1 VTTFWRKVVVRLGY
15 FAAGIIILSA
25 LLVSVTRLLTPLLND
40 HRADFEKMASR
51 LMDRPVHIE
60 NINIKW
66 DVLEPE
72 LALQNVTLLDPNGDK
87 PVLDIPLIIINLSI
101 FHSLLSREFI
111 MDSMTVSDVHLTL
124 HQQTTGEINL
134 QGFTTGLT
142 ITDTLSGN
150 ALNSNAVFAWIFS
163 QPNLI
168 LRNFAIQF
176 IPASGKTKSVTLKF
190 LALQNSSDKH
200 QLKGK
205 AILNQAVPTKITID
219 FKCDGAVTDL
229 SHISANLYLY
239 LEGISLP
246 QWLSD
251 RSWHDLSIQ
260 SAIGNAKIWAV
271 WNKNAW
277 QKIQTT
283 LQFYNIDAQSQTIK
297 KAINISRLSGNFG
310 WERLGENEI
319 ITGENILT
327 DLPSHLWPN
336 TNFKLR
342 YLREADGTVT
352 VKHFQADYIDL
363 ADSADLIT
371 ATGLLQKDNQSWLTH
386 LNPKGELRNLNVDVN
401 GPLNEFANVSIF
413 TNFSG
418 IALDAWQKI
427 PRLQNLKGVIE
438 WNGKQ
443 GDFKLDSQ
451 NALINLTQVFGNSL
465 EFDQLTSTVH
475 GQLDATGTWLFTA
488 KNIQAI
494 NSDVNVSADATLRVP
509 KNDSMSIDLTGKF
522 TLLNAARVSNYLPL
536 KLYDPELVTWLRHA
550 FISGQATAGKAILQ
564 GKLAD
569 FPFDNGAGKF
579 EISAL
584 AQNLEFNYAPGWPLM
599 HNVSGKLIFSG
610 RSMSID
616 LLSGKIM
623 DVPILSAH
631 AEIPYFGDAK
641 PQVLSVK
648 GKVQGDL
655 AQGMEFIQQSLLQKT
670 IGKNLSE
677 LQMKGLMQL
686 DLGLTIPLAT
696 PKDAKVDG
704 KTAITNA
711 TLNLPDWNLVLQNLS
726 GTFNFSEENITASN
740 MTGQL
745 FSHPITLN
753 LATEHPSGKSGYVT
767 AELQGVINTNDLK
780 TWLELPVDQ
789 LMQGT
794 TNYRAELKLPPEGQS
809 STQVVVSSDLK
820 GIAVNL
826 PGNYGKK
833 ADATTNFQ
841 FLLSA
846 SGNQPLKTKFTYD
859 KLFSAA
865 LTLQRVK
872 QKFTLLSGNVNLGS
886 GSANWQ
892 TQPGII
898 VTGNLDELNWDKIQP
913 YVTQFTA
920 NKKTNAAKTNSSLIN
935 PDMFRALD
943 IKVNSANLGGIKLDR
958 IRIQLTKQGNK
969 FALGL
974 TNNDLAGQILLPT
987 PDAEQIIQAKFQ
999 YLHLMPQSKDGFQSK
1014 LNPKTLPA
1022 ISFVSDDVRY
1032 GDMDLGHVTF
1042 NSIPASN
1049 GLLIKQ
1055 FDLTSSAYTLH
1066 AMGDWT
1072 GNSSHLQG
1080 KINTSNVSE
1089 VVKAWGF
1096 SSADLVGGDGDAN
1109 FDLRWAGA
1117 PFKPSMQ
1124 GLSGNISFKLGKG
1137 RIINLSE
1144 STDAKM
1150 GLGRLLSVFSLQS
1163 LPRRLSLDFSDLF
1176 EKGYSFDSLKGD
1188 FTLKNGNAMTQN
1200 TQFNGPIAGIA
1211 ITGRIG
1217 FIAKDFDMKL
1227 NVTPYVTS
1235 SLPVLTAL
1243 ATVNP
1248 IAGIATWMV
1257 GSAMSQMITYT
1268 YTITGSWDNPIWTQ
1282 VGKQKTTQQRR

>member
-1 VTTFWRKVVVRLGY
+1 MTTFWRKVVVTIGY
-15 FAAGIIILSA
+15 FAAGCIILSA

-40 HRADFEKMASR
+40 HRADFEKIASR
-51 LMDRPVHIE
+51 LMDRPVHIG
-60 NINIKW
+60 NINISW

-72 LALQNVTLLDPNGDK
+72 LALQNVTLLDQQTTQ
-87 PVLDIPLIIINLSI
+87 PVLDIPLITINLNI
-101 FHSLLSREFI
+101 LHSLLSRQFV

-124 HQQTTGEINL
+124 RQQTTGEINL
-134 QGFTTGLT
+134 QGFTAGLAMS
-142 ITDTLSGN
+142 DTLSGN
-150 ALNSNAVFAWIFS
+150 SLNSNAVLAWIFS
-163 QPNLI
+163 QPNLK

-176 IPASGKTKSVTLKF
+176 IPAHGDTKSVTLKS

-205 AILNQAVPTKITID
+205 ATLNQAVPTKITID
-219 FKCDGAVTDL
+219 FKWDGEVTDL

-251 RSWHDLSIQ
+251 KSWHDLSIQ
-260 SAIGNAKIWAV
+260 QGLGNAKVWAV
-271 WNKNAW
+271 WNKNTW

-283 LQFYNIDAQSQTIK
+283 LQFYNIDARSQTTK
-297 KAINISRLSGNFG
+297 KAIDISRLNGNFA
-310 WERLGENEI
+310 WERLGEDEI
-319 ITGENILT
+319 ITGDNILT
-327 DLPSHLWPN
+327 DLPNHLWPN

-342 YLREADGTVT
+342 YSHAADGALV
-352 VKHFQADYIDL
+352 VKHFQSDYIDL
-363 ADSADLIT
+363 ADSAKLI
-371 ATGLLQKDNQSWLTH
+371 AASGILSADNQSWVSH
-386 LNPKGELRNLNVDVN
+386 LNPKGELRNIKVDVN
-401 GPLNEFANVSIF
+401 GPLTDFANISVLA
-413 TNFSG
+413 NFSG
-418 IALDAWQKI
+418 IAIDAWEKI
-427 PRLQNLKGVIE
+427 PRLKNLKGSID

-451 NALINLTQVFGNSL
+451 DALINLNQIFGNSL
-465 EFDQLTSTVH
+465 QFNQFTSALH
-475 GQLDATGTWLFTA
+475 GQLDAAGTWVFTA

-494 NSDVNVSADATLRVP
+494 NSDVNVSAEATLTVP

-522 TLLNAARVSNYLPL
+522 TLLNAAHISYYLPL
-536 KLYDPELVTWLRHA
+536 KLYDPALITWLRHA
-550 FISGQATAGKAILQ
+550 FISGQATAGKVILQ
-564 GKLAD
+564 GKLND
-569 FPFDNGAGKF
+569 FPFDNGTGKF

-584 AQNLEFNYAPGWPLM
+584 AQNIEFDYAPGWPMM
-599 HNVSGKLIFSG
+599 HNVNGKLVFSG
-610 RSMSID
+610 RAMSID
-616 LLSGKIM
+616 LLGGQVM
-623 DVPILSAH
+623 DVPIQSAH

-641 PQVLSVK
+641 PQILSVR

-655 AQGMEFIQQSLLQKT
+655 AQGMDFIQHSLLQKT

-677 LQMKGLMQL
+677 LKMNGPMQL
-686 DLGLTIPLAT
+686 DLGLTIPLGS
-696 PKDAKVDG
+696 PSDAKVEG
-704 KTAITNA
+704 KTTVTNA
-711 TLNLPDWNLVLQNLS
+711 TLNLPDWNLALQNLS

-740 MTGQL
+740 MTAQL

-753 LATEHPSGKSGYVT
+753 LATEHPSNKAGFVT
-767 AELQGVINTNDLK
+767 AELQGSIDTNDLK
-780 TWLELPVDQ
+780 NWLQLPVDQ
-789 LMQGT
+789 LLQGT

-809 STQVVVSSDLK
+809 ATQVIVYSDLK
-820 GIAVNL
+820 GITVNL
-826 PGNYGKK
+826 PGDYGKK

-846 SGNQPLKTKFTYD
+846 SGNQPLKTKLTYD

-872 QKFTLLSGNVNLGS
+872 QKFTLLNGNVNLGS
-886 GSANWQ
+886 GDANWP

-913 YVTQFTA
+913 YVAQFTA
-920 NKKTNAAKTNSSLIN
+920 NKKTSALKTNSAFID

-943 IKVNSANLGGIKLDR
+943 IKVNSANLAGMKLNR
-958 IRIQLTKQGNK
+958 IRIQLTKQGDK

-974 TNNDLAGQILLPT
+974 TNTEMAGQILLPA
-987 PDAEQIIQAKFQ
+987 PGSEQMIQAKFQ
-999 YLHLMPQSKDGFQSK
+999 YLHLLPQTKGEFQSK

-1032 GDMDLGHVTF
+1032 GDMDLGHVIL
-1042 NSIPASN
+1042 NLVPARS
-1049 GLLIKQ
+1049 GISIKQ
-1055 FDLTSSAYTLH
+1055 LDLSSSAYTLH
-1066 AMGDWT
+1066 AVGDWV
-1072 GNSSHLQG
+1072 GNNSHLQG
-1080 KINTSNVSE
+1080 NINTSNVSD
-1089 VVKAWGF
+1089 VLKAWGF
-1096 SSADLVGGDGDAN
+1096 SSANLVGGDGDAD
-1109 FDLRWAGA
+1109 FDLSWSGA

-1124 GLSGNISFKLGKG
+1124 GLSGTISFKLGKG

-1188 FTLKNGNAMTQN
+1188 FTLRNGNATTQN
-1200 TQFNGPIAGIA
+1200 TAFNGPIAGIA

-1257 GSAMSQMITYT
+1257 GSAMSKMITYT

-1282 VGKQKTTQQRR
+1282 VSKQKTAQPVR